1 MFLAFLIG
9 LYTKIDRLIFGVA
22 LLLWILPITNV
33 TRLWYGKTNFCQWK
47 YMTTSNT
54 IDTLYFT
61 FLTSNRPLCLKLR
74 LNEWSK
80 AQQPLLWTNIE
91 AGYYIVYILNTYIH
105 TEHYIYKEAVEIRR
119 RLKTPSK
126 LYWTL
131 VTDRV
136 FETYI
141 RFRVFEVHWKKGF

>member
-1 MFLAFLIG
+1 M
-9 LYTKIDRLIFGVA
+9 
-22 LLLWILPITNV
+22 
-33 TRLWYGKTNFCQWK
+33 
-47 YMTTSNT
+47 MTSNT

-141 RFRVFEVHWKKGF
+141 RFRVFEVHWKKGFKSQDSIRHFFMLPPCMSILLCLYILSYN